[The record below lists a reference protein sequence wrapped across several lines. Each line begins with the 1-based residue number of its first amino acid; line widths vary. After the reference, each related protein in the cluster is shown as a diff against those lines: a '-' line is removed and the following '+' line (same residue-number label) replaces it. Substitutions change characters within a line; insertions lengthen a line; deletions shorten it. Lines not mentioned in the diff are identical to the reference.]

1 MRYLLIATLSVAC
14 LTATAQTK
22 KKAAQKPP
30 VVESAPAKDKPAQ
43 DDATGIDPGTGT
55 PLQTPQPPQV
65 YNFVEQMPSP
75 GFDLGEYLSTN
86 MMYPIAAKKANIQGR
101 VTVRF
106 IVTEDGS
113 ISDVTVIRGI
123 GGGCDEEAA
132 RVIKAMPKWKPGKMT
147 GKPVKVYYTQPITF
161 RLTD

>member
-1 MRYLLIATLSVAC
+1 
-14 LTATAQTK
+14 
-22 KKAAQKPP
+22 
-30 VVESAPAKDKPAQ
+30 
-43 DDATGIDPGTGT
+43 
-55 PLQTPQPPQV
+55 
-65 YNFVEQMPSP
+65 MPSP

-101 VTVRF
+101 VIVRF